1 MTTQTETRSARDVS
15 VEEMTRRVA
24 RFASLKPTP
33 TPFVDSQIEGAL
45 REIYLVIG
53 KGVVEHE
60 ALRSAIPDAEDFN
73 VTIVKAPPGN
83 GASLHAHATS
93 EVFVP
98 LTGKWSIFWTNEK
111 GQDEIVIEPFDVFSC
126 PVGVMRG
133 FRNES
138 NEDAWLLAITGGDD
152 SGRVYWHPE
161 VIEKAA
167 AHGWYLDSHGNVRQ
181 APPGQQAPSSGSA
194 LAQQA
199 SSIAQDWYRTEMIAT
214 RLARF
219 VDLVPSDRPF
229 VDTVIPGHERQN
241 FNVIG
246 KGVTEDAGLEASIID
261 AQDFNVTFMRSS
273 PAKGPALH
281 DHKTVEVFISLTGHW
296 EVIWG
301 ENGEHRLELHPFDM
315 ISIPAGV
322 MRAIRNIGHD
332 DQWLMT
338 ILGTSTP
345 GRVSW
350 HPDVL
355 AQARARGLG
364 LDGTGN
370 LVAVR

>member
-1 MTTQTETRSARDVS
+1 MKVENHARTSRGIS
-15 VEEMTRRVA
+15 VEEMTKRVA
-24 RFASLKPTP
+24 RFSAIKPTP
-33 TPFVDSQIEGAL
+33 TPFVDSQIAGAL
-45 REIYLVIG
+45 RDIYLIIG

-60 ALRSAIPDAEDFN
+60 ALRSAIPEAEDFN

-98 LTGKWSIFWTNEK
+98 LTGKWSIFWTNAK
-111 GQDEIVIEPFDVFSC
+111 GQDEILIEPFDVFSC
-126 PVGVMRG
+126 PIGVMRG

-152 SGRVYWHPE
+152 SGRVYWHPD

-167 AHGWYLDSHGNVRQ
+167 THGWYLDSRGNVRQ
-181 APPGQQAPSSGSA
+181 APPGQIPPSSGSA

-199 SSIAQDWYRTEMIAT
+199 SSIAQDWYRDEMTAS

-219 VDLVPSDRPF
+219 AKLVPSDRPF

-246 KGVTEDAGLEASIID
+246 KGVTEDASLEASIID
-261 AQDFNVTFMRSS
+261 AKDFNVTFMRSS
-273 PAKGPALH
+273 PGKGPALH
-281 DHKTVEVFISLTGHW
+281 DHKTVEVFISLTGRW

-301 ENGEHRLELHPFDM
+301 ENGEHRIELHPFDM
-315 ISIPAGV
+315 ISVPAGV
-322 MRAIRNIGHD
+322 MRGIRNIGSEE
-332 DQWLMT
+332 QWLMT

-345 GRVSW
+345 GRVTW
-350 HPDVL
+350 HPEVL
-355 AQARARGLG
+355 EQARARGLA
-364 LDGTGN
+364 LDDTGN
-370 LVAVR
+370 LVEVR

>member
-1 MTTQTETRSARDVS
+1 MKVENHARTSRGIS
-15 VEEMTRRVA
+15 VEEMTKRVA
-24 RFASLKPTP
+24 RFSAIKPTP
-33 TPFVDSQIEGAL
+33 TPFVDSQIAGAL
-45 REIYLVIG
+45 RDIYLIIG
-53 KGVVEHE
+53 KGVVEQE
-60 ALRSAIPDAEDFN
+60 ALRSAIPEAEDFN

-98 LTGKWSIFWTNEK
+98 LTGKWSIFWTNAK
-111 GQDEIVIEPFDVFSC
+111 GQDEILIEPFDVFSC
-126 PVGVMRG
+126 PIGVMRG

-152 SGRVYWHPE
+152 SGRVYWHPD

-167 AHGWYLDSHGNVRQ
+167 THGWYLDSRGNVRQ
-181 APPGQQAPSSGSA
+181 APPGQIPPSSGSA

-199 SSIAQDWYRTEMIAT
+199 SSIAQDWYRDEMTAS

-219 VDLVPSDRPF
+219 AKLVPSDRPF

-246 KGVTEDAGLEASIID
+246 KGVTEDASLEASIID
-261 AQDFNVTFMRSS
+261 AQDFNVTFMRSF
-273 PAKGPALH
+273 PGKGPALH
-281 DHKTVEVFISLTGHW
+281 DHKTVEVFISLTGRW

-301 ENGEHRLELHPFDM
+301 ENGEHRIELHPFDM
-315 ISIPAGV
+315 ISVPAGV
-322 MRAIRNIGHD
+322 MRGIRNIGSEE
-332 DQWLMT
+332 QWLMT

-345 GRVSW
+345 GRVTW
-350 HPDVL
+350 HPEVL
-355 AQARARGLG
+355 EQARARGLA
-364 LDGTGN
+364 LDDTGN
-370 LVAVR
+370 LVEVR